1 MVPITLSPNNTKTIE
16 RMTCMSLFP
25 ATNQGRPYAAPTLS
39 KQSKEVTIG
48 LASARPHYVW
58 TSMASQAGVFRGA
71 RLSSLPTNAVCGE
84 G

>member
-1 MVPITLSPNNTKTIE
+1 MHVIVSCDQSVETL
-16 RMTCMSLFP
+16 R
-25 ATNQGRPYAAPTLS
+25 AAPALS